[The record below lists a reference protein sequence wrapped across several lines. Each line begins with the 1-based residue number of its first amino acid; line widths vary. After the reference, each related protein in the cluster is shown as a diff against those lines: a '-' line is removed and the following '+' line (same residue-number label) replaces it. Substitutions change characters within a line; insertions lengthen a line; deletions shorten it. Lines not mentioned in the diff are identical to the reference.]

1 MEVVSKKVHTA
12 PLNAEYIQ
20 TPYFHV
26 GRASELSGRDRKLYR
41 TLELVPGLLT
51 WGTLLGTVALSY
63 FAPMAAALF
72 IIAFDL
78 YWLLKTAYLSFHLH
92 HNYKRVKENLATDW
106 SKKLAGLAY
115 EHLYHV
121 ILLPFHS
128 ESSTVIEDTLLSLS
142 KANYDKRKFIVVL
155 AAEGSGGTD
164 ALLRAERAKK
174 KFSAVFENF
183 LITVHPAGIPGELAG
198 KGSNISHATE
208 QVRATILDEQHIPYE
223 HVLVSAF
230 DIDSVIYPDYFN
242 VLSYHFVTHPNPY
255 RTSFQPIPFY
265 NNNIWDVPPLSRVP
279 ALSGTF
285 WQMIQQERPEELVTF
300 SSHSVSFKTLYEIGY
315 WQRNIVSDDSRIFWN
330 AFVAYNGAYTVT
342 PMAYP
347 VSMDANLASSFLETC
362 KNVYKQHRRWMW
374 GAENVPYLLFS
385 FIKNKKIPRRKR
397 ITTALVQLDGYWALA
412 TNPIFIFLL
421 GWLPGVIGGH
431 EFAQSTLAYN
441 LPIITQLLMILAMS
455 GILSSAFIASQFVPR
470 APEYIKRPKFYR
482 LLMVVEWLLV
492 PFSIIVFGAF
502 PGIEAQTRLLL
513 GKYMGF
519 WVTPKHRGGSN
530 PETGKG
536 GRGNSSFPV
545 EEGSESLSV
554 GNRG

>member
-1 MEVVSKKVHTA
+1 MVRAETQQA
-12 PLNAEYIQ
+12 NTTPLNTEYIQ

-26 GRASELSGRDRKLYR
+26 GRASELTGRDRRLYR
-41 TLELVPGLLT
+41 ALEMFPGTLT

-63 FAPMAAALF
+63 FAPMVAALF

-106 SKKLAGLAY
+106 SKKLSGLPY
-115 EHLYHV
+115 THLYHL

-128 ESSTVIEDTLLSLS
+128 ESSPVIEDTLRSLTN
-142 KANYDKRKFIVVL
+142 ANYDKSKFIIVL
-155 AAEGSGGTD
+155 AAEESGGSEAVARANQA
-164 ALLRAERAKK
+164 AL
-174 KFSAVFENF
+174 KFKNEFGNF
-183 LITVHPAGIPGELAG
+183 IVTIHPSNVPGELAG
-198 KGSNISHATE
+198 KGSNISYATE
-208 QVRATILDEQHIPYE
+208 QTRVQVLDAKHISYEQVI
-223 HVLVSAF
+223 VSAF

-242 VLSYHFVTHPNPY
+242 VLSFHFISHPNPY

-265 NNNIWDVPPLSRVP
+265 NNNIWDVPPFSRVP

-300 SSHSVSFKTLYEIGY
+300 SSHSVSFKTLYELGY

-330 AFVAYNGAYTVT
+330 AFVAYNGNYTVT

-347 VSMDANLASSFLETC
+347 VSMDANLAGNFWQTC

-385 FIKNKKIPRRKR
+385 FLKNKKIPLRKR
-397 ITTALVQLDGYWALA
+397 ITTGLVQIDGYWALA

-421 GWLPGVIGGH
+421 GWLPGVIGGYS
-431 EFAQSTLAYN
+431 FAHSTLAYN
-441 LPIITQLLMILAMS
+441 LPIITQLLMVLAMS
-455 GILSSAFIASQFVPR
+455 GIFSSAFIASQFVPA
-470 APEYIKRPKFYR
+470 APSHIQRPRFYR
-482 LLMVVEWLLV
+482 FVMIIEWLLV
-492 PFSIIVFGAF
+492 PFSIIIFGAL

-519 WVTPKHRGGSN
+519 WVTPKYRGG
-530 PETGKG
+530 EKK
-536 GRGNSSFPV
+536 
-545 EEGSESLSV
+545 
-554 GNRG
+554 